1 MITDYERAYYPGAAQ
16 DALRRERQ
24 TVAELRAALDQAEA
38 ERDESRA
45 ALRLTTEAL
54 EAVERYNP
62 GGFLVGIAITLGRKA
77 LDK

>member
-38 ERDESRA
+38 ELAQRTRERNAYKAERDALIMAFERLNA
-45 ALRLTTEAL
+45 ALQ
-54 EAVERYNP
+54 VEIN
-62 GGFLVGIAITLGRKA
+62 K
-77 LDK
+77 